1 MNNGNREHELEQL
14 ATCFAETKDSKGVYI
29 IDEFSVKRLIKDFLI
44 KLNFAQ
50 ISQELPR
57 VNISLTDFVEKLLVK
72 IDVEQQHKVYL
83 VSALINL
90 FECICF
96 EFGHKNAISFDS
108 FTNYVL
114 QNYKNSYPLSYKLK
128 THKNSK
134 LQSMNHQPMSDLET
148 LNFHSPVVIEE
159 SRTKYVNLDVMS
171 LKTNA
176 KTFKTPVKICHY
188 ESEDRL
194 FVIVLESISSI
205 YLFDDQCN
213 FVKNIIPN
221 VVVKFKEVNI
231 FSVAYSS
238 SRKKVS

>member
-1 MNNGNREHELEQL
+1 MDNPNREQQLEKL
-14 ATCFAETKDSKGVYI
+14 STCFAETKDSKGAFIV
-29 IDEFSVKRLIKDFLI
+29 DNFSVKCLIKNYLI

-57 VNISLTDFVEKLLVK
+57 ANISLVEFVEKILAK
-72 IDVEQQHKVYL
+72 IQAEPEYRVYL
-83 VSALINL
+83 VSAMISL

-96 EFGHKNAISFDS
+96 EYGHKNSISFDS

-114 QNYKNSYPLSYKLK
+114 QNYKNTYPLSYKLK

-134 LQSMNHQPMSDLET
+134 LQSMNHQPKSDLES
-148 LNFHSPVVIEE
+148 LNFHSPIVIEE

-176 KTFKTPVKICHY
+176 KTFKTPVKICNY
-188 ESEDRL
+188 DSEDRL

-221 VVVKFKEVNI
+221 TVVKFKEVNI
-231 FSVAYSS
+231 FSVGYSS
-238 SRKKVS
+238 SRKRVR